1 MFGTRS
7 HKVVKLDNLDD
18 LVRKMSDG
26 GGLDGR
32 RVSSNQ
38 HDKNRAAN
46 HVVAKLR
53 MSDVQME
60 SCTDGHKQFTI

>member
-1 MFGTRS
+1 
-7 HKVVKLDNLDD
+7 
-18 LVRKMSDG
+18 MSDSG
-26 GGLDGR
+26 ELDGR

-46 HVVAKLR
+46 HPVAKLR
-53 MSDVQME
+53 MSDLQMK